1 MNKNLHNKSSN
12 YLSCLH
18 AYTILC
24 FCVSEMVLYKI
35 PVFFKLFKE
44 DAEMEKIL
52 QKIKNHKQKYG
63 WFLNENGK

>member
-1 MNKNLHNKSSN
+1 
-12 YLSCLH
+12 
-18 AYTILC
+18 
-24 FCVSEMVLYKI
+24 MVLYKI